1 MSTHRNKGPEV
12 VQVSRDIVAVPPG
25 SGGRKD
31 FFSTR
36 SCWSTKDLVT
46 TLSWV
51 RSITYLNT
59 HYKRTHTCS
68 NNNGR
73 RIKVRNNK
81 QTSFSARFSCYLKAI
96 SFLFLFLHRQLTVL
110 PQKLYTG
117 DVTWNLIKFVSL
129 STYAEC
135 ARGLQ
140 NKKQATWRLSFTL
153 PLIPPH
159 VPQAKLHS
167 INSWTLSCCN
177 LTLRFVT
184 CKFCIRLSQVRAQF
198 GICQPRVLAFCAVY
212 AAIPIYHLRLVERE
226 SIGPNFVLRLLA
238 YKLCIV

>member
-1 MSTHRNKGPEV
+1 MRARGLG
-12 VQVSRDIVAVPPG
+12 G
-25 SGGRKD
+25 SALQIK
-31 FFSTR
+31 
-36 SCWSTKDLVT
+36 TKT
-46 TLSWV
+46 S
-51 RSITYLNT
+51 
-59 HYKRTHTCS
+59 
-68 NNNGR
+68 NNGR

-81 QTSFSARFSCYLKAI
+81 QTSFSARFSCCLKTI
-96 SFLFLFLHRQLTVL
+96 SFFFLHCRVTVL

-117 DVTWNLIKFVSL
+117 DVTWIHIKFVIL
-129 STYAEC
+129 CTYAEC
-135 ARGLQ
+135 ARSRSAEQ
-140 NKKQATWRLSFTL
+140 KQATWHLSFTL

-159 VPQAKLHS
+159 DTQGKLYS
-167 INSWTLSCCN
+167 INAWTLSCCN

-184 CKFCIRLSQVRAQF
+184 CKFCILLSQVRAQF